1 MRIMI
6 IRHGDPDYGKDCL
19 TEKGWR
25 EVNLLAD
32 RLEKEQLD
40 HIYVSSYRRAKQTAQ
55 PTLERLGR
63 EEVIYDWLH
72 EFDYP
77 IIREDGT
84 PKHIP
89 WDLMPSK
96 WTSYEENFS
105 KDDWGNAPV
114 MKSGNIREKYDAV
127 IKELDAMLARHG
139 YVRDGYTYRVERA
152 NTETI
157 ALFCHFGLE
166 CVLLSH
172 LINISPVALW
182 HGMVASPTAVTTL
195 YTEEREKG
203 IAYFRMN
210 LFGDVS
216 HLTNAGEPV
225 SLQARFCEIYDDF
238 AQKH

>member
-25 EVNLLAD
+25 EVHLLAD
-32 RLEKEQLD
+32 RLEKEKLD

-63 EEVIYDWLH
+63 EEVICDWLH

-77 IIREDGT
+77 IIQEDGT

-114 MKSGNIREKYDAV
+114 MKSGDIREKYDVV
-127 IKELDAMLARHG
+127 IKELDALLAKHG
-139 YVRDGYTYRVERA
+139 YVRDGYTYRVENA

-157 ALFCHFGLE
+157 TNVNTNNIFFITSDT
-166 CVLLSH
+166 LSY
-172 LINISPVALW
+172 L
-182 HGMVASPTAVTTL
+182 
-195 YTEEREKG
+195 
-203 IAYFRMN
+203 
-210 LFGDVS
+210 
-216 HLTNAGEPV
+216 
-225 SLQARFCEIYDDF
+225 
-238 AQKH
+238 